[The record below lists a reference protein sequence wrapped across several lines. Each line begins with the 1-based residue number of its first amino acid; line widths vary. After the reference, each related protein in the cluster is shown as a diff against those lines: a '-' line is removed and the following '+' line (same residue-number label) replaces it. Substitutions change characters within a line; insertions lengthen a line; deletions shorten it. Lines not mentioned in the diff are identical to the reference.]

1 MSVNSRSEEI
11 NMEKD
16 ALTVIATRHSTRK
29 FKPEMVEEA
38 LLEKVIEAGR
48 RAPSGKSKNTN
59 HFLVI
64 RDAAVLEKL
73 VDLVQSE
80 FAKMDITP
88 DNQDNIGG
96 AIKLSKKGNYVFKY
110 NAPVLIVVA
119 NKKNYGN
126 NMADACAAMENM
138 LLAAN
143 ALDLGACW
151 INQLRWLQDNP
162 VLVDY
167 LHTLGMKEDEWVC
180 ASLSLGY
187 PDTPDGLPNRN
198 ITTIKGNEV
207 TYI

>member
-1 MSVNSRSEEI
+1 MNEEL
-11 NMEKD
+11 
-16 ALTVIATRHSTRK
+16 LTLIATRHSTRK
-29 FKPEMVEEA
+29 FKPDIVA
-38 LLEKVIEAGR
+38 QDLLDKVIEAGR
-48 RAPSGKSKNTN
+48 RAPSGKSKNQN
-59 HFLVI
+59 HFLVS
-64 RDAAVLEKL
+64 RDKDVLDKL
-73 VDLVQSE
+73 VQLVQSE
-80 FAKMDITP
+80 FAKMEITP
-88 DNQDNIGG
+88 ENEANIGG

-119 NKKNYGN
+119 NKKAYGN

-162 VLVDY
+162 VLLEY
-167 LHTLGMKEDEWVC
+167 LHSLGMKEDEWVFG
-180 ASLSLGY
+180 SVSLGY
-187 PDTPDGLPNRN
+187 PDLPDGLPNRN

>member
-1 MSVNSRSEEI
+1 
-11 NMEKD
+11 MEKD

-64 RDAAVLEKL
+64 CDAAVLGKL

-119 NKKNYGN
+119 NKKNYDN
-126 NMADACAAMENM
+126 NMADACAATENM

-143 ALDLGACW
+143 ALNLGACW

>member
-1 MSVNSRSEEI
+1 MKEEI
-11 NMEKD
+11 LE
-16 ALTVIATRHSTRK
+16 VIATRHSTRK
-29 FKPEMVEEA
+29 FKPTMVEPS

-64 RDAAVLEKL
+64 RDAAVLNKL

-80 FAKMDITP
+80 FAKMEITP
-88 DNQDNIGG
+88 ENEANIGG

-119 NKKNYGN
+119 NKKDYGN
-126 NMADACAAMENM
+126 NMADSSAAMENM

-162 VLVDY
+162 VLLDY
-167 LHTLGMKEDEWVC
+167 LHELGMKDDEWVFG
-180 ASLSLGY
+180 SISLGY
-187 PDTPDGLPNRN
+187 PDMPDGLPNRN

-207 TYI
+207 TYIG

>member
-1 MSVNSRSEEI
+1 MKEEI
-11 NMEKD
+11 LE
-16 ALTVIATRHSTRK
+16 VIATRHSTRK
-29 FKPEMVEEA
+29 FKPEMVESS

-64 RDAAVLEKL
+64 RDAAVLNKL
-73 VDLVQSE
+73 VELVQSE
-80 FAKMDITP
+80 FAKMEITP
-88 DNQDNIGG
+88 ENEANIGG
-96 AIKLSKKGNYVFKY
+96 AIKMSKKGNYVFKY

-119 NKKNYGN
+119 NKKDYGN
-126 NMADACAAMENM
+126 NMADSSAAMENM

-162 VLVDY
+162 VLLDY
-167 LHTLGMKEDEWVC
+167 LHELGMKDDEWVFG
-180 ASLSLGY
+180 SISLGY
-187 PDTPDGLPNRN
+187 PDMPDGLPNRN

-207 TYI
+207 TYIG

>member
-1 MSVNSRSEEI
+1 
-11 NMEKD
+11 MEKD

-187 PDTPDGLPNRN
+187 PDMPDSLPNRN

>member
-1 MSVNSRSEEI
+1 
-11 NMEKD
+11 MEKD

>member
-1 MSVNSRSEEI
+1 MKEEI
-11 NMEKD
+11 LE
-16 ALTVIATRHSTRK
+16 VIATRHSTRK
-29 FKPEMVEEA
+29 FKPEMVEPS

-64 RDAAVLEKL
+64 RDAAVLNKL
-73 VDLVQSE
+73 VELVQSE
-80 FAKMDITP
+80 FAKMEITP
-88 DNQDNIGG
+88 ENEANIGG

-119 NKKNYGN
+119 NKKDYGN
-126 NMADACAAMENM
+126 NMADSSAAMENM

-162 VLVDY
+162 VLLDY
-167 LHTLGMKEDEWVC
+167 LHELGMKDDEWVFG
-180 ASLSLGY
+180 SISLGY
-187 PDTPDGLPNRN
+187 PDMPDGLPNRN
-198 ITTIKGNEV
+198 VTTIKGNEV
-207 TYI
+207 TYIG

>member
-1 MSVNSRSEEI
+1 
-11 NMEKD
+11 MEKD

-73 VDLVQSE
+73 VDLVRSE

-180 ASLSLGY
+180 ASVSLGY
-187 PDTPDGLPNRN
+187 PDMPDGLPNRN

>member
-1 MSVNSRSEEI
+1 MKEEI
-11 NMEKD
+11 LE
-16 ALTVIATRHSTRK
+16 VIATRHSTRK
-29 FKPEMVEEA
+29 FKPTMVESS

-64 RDAAVLEKL
+64 RDAAVLNKL
-73 VDLVQSE
+73 VELVQSE
-80 FAKMDITP
+80 FAKMEITP
-88 DNQDNIGG
+88 ENEANIGG

-119 NKKNYGN
+119 NKKDYGN
-126 NMADACAAMENM
+126 NMADSSAAMENM

-162 VLVDY
+162 VLLDY
-167 LHTLGMKEDEWVC
+167 LHELGMKDDEWVFG
-180 ASLSLGY
+180 SISLGY
-187 PDTPDGLPNRN
+187 PDMPDGLPNRN

-207 TYI
+207 TYIG